1 MWVGEEGKE
10 GDRPGYSS
18 VSVRSLMAVRI
29 FLIGFLVTHYRD
41 RTFARLV
48 DLRGR
53 GGNDEREREREGHTI
68 SLVLS
73 NRVLVSFEFSSVKER
88 ELSRN
93 DFQEILKHAEKFSA
107 HSSSVV
113 CLLFVDYSE
122 KRVAY

>member
-1 MWVGEEGKE
+1 MCERDGKGRRGRECTRVLQRIHEKFDGRENLSRWVSC
-10 GDRPGYSS
+10 YSLS
-18 VSVRSLMAVRI
+18 KSHFRS
-29 FLIGFLVTHYRD
+29 F
-41 RTFARLV
+41 
-48 DLRGR
+48 RGR
-53 GGNDEREREREGHTI
+53 GGNEEREREREGHTI
-68 SLVLS
+68 SFILS

-93 DFQEILKHAEKFSA
+93 DFQEILKHAENFSA

>member
-1 MWVGEEGKE
+1 MGKGDEGESV
-10 GDRPGYSS
+10 PGYSS
-18 VSVRSLMAVRI
+18 VSMRSLMAVRI
-29 FLIGFLVTHYRD
+29 FLVGFLVTHYRNH
-41 RTFARLV
+41 TFARLE
-48 DLRGR
+48 GE
-53 GGNDEREREREGHTI
+53 GGTKKEREREGHTI
-68 SLVLS
+68 SFILS

-93 DFQEILKHAEKFSA
+93 DFQEILKHAENFSA